1 PKDLVGPVDLFE
13 VNHHGA
19 ANSNNPA
26 LVKALSPRVAVI
38 GNGPRKGGEAQ
49 VFATLKRVPAIE
61 AIYQLHRNLQTT
73 DNDNA
78 PADFVAND
86 AEACQGDFIKVS
98 VSSNSKTYSVS
109 LPDKKITREYATR

>member
-1 PKDLVGPVDLFE
+1 
-13 VNHHGA
+13 
-19 ANSNNPA
+19 
-26 LVKALSPRVAVI
+26 
-38 GNGPRKGGEAQ
+38 
-49 VFATLKRVPAIE
+49 FATLKRVPAIE